1 MCYTQIK
8 LENKINILTNKH
20 QNQNKKEQK
29 MASINSFKIYGGN
42 EKAEAEYASPEFA
55 TKLVMSSVK
64 KFRQI
69 HEI

>member
-1 MCYTQIK
+1 MTG
-8 LENKINILTNKH
+8 INNF
-20 QNQNKKEQK
+20 N
-29 MASINSFKIYGGN
+29 IYGGN